1 MVTETKVGLR
11 PNLENMLHSNL
22 LPKLLTLRDSFP
34 SLKPLFPKLLQLRLV
49 ADANRV
55 RAELYWRLKKRRN
68 PANRSSLHESID
80 AGVVVFFAPEHAKQ
94 EIEKHYEDI
103 ARQARTTVAEVKQE
117 WAHFQNCLRFY
128 VPKMQCSPRP
138 NRPTLT

>member
-1 MVTETKVGLR
+1 MGTEAKVGR
-11 PNLENMLHSNL
+11 YPNLENVLRSDL
-22 LPKLLTLRDSFP
+22 LPKLLALLDSFP

-49 ADANRV
+49 ADANRI

-68 PANRSSLHESID
+68 ATNRSSLHESID

-103 ARQARTTVAEVKQE
+103 ARQTRTTVVEVKQE
-117 WAHFQNCLRFY
+117 WAHFQNTCASMFRRCSLRPY
-128 VPKMQCSPRP
+128 RP
-138 NRPTLT
+138 MPT

>member
-1 MVTETKVGLR
+1 MIR
-11 PNLENMLHSNL
+11 SDL
-22 LPKLLTLRDSFP
+22 LPKLLALLDSFP

-68 PANRSSLHESID
+68 PVSRSSLHESID

-94 EIEKHYEDI
+94 EIEK
-103 ARQARTTVAEVKQE
+103 A
-117 WAHFQNCLRFY
+117 L
-128 VPKMQCSPRP
+128 
-138 NRPTLT
+138 